1 MNKLNLLFSFLYIS
15 ISIHAQNVCS
25 SGVWIENN
33 GIANIETEHH
43 PAIIEWK
50 TGNALTGFSGS
61 GYIFWDQSQNFN
73 NSSFGRMTYKLKI
86 NTPGLYRFDWLVA
99 VGNGTLF
106 TEHNDT
112 WLSITGVDNFFGQ
125 KETNATSLVKPKP
138 ECNNNATYKCPEGS
152 STSGYF
158 KIYGGQVSKFQ
169 WRAFTFDSDPH
180 EIYFEKKEPGE
191 ISINIAARSSFQFI
205 DKIVVYKAD
214 QYTRTQARQNPMVEV
229 CSTTVNIHEEV
240 KDVIYVTPNPA
251 CDKLLINNIKLNST
265 YKIFDLSGLLVK
277 EGYLSS
283 DYIDIHHLIPGSY
296 RIEIKNNESSHN
308 LPFLKM

>member
-33 GIANIETEHH
+33 GIAKIETEHH

-61 GYIFWDQSQNFN
+61 GYIFWNQSENFN

-99 VGNGTLF
+99 VGNGTLS

-138 ECNNNATYKCPEGS
+138 ECNNNPTYKCPEGS

-169 WRAFTFDSDPH
+169 WRAFTFDNDPH

-205 DKIVVYKAD
+205 DKIVVYKVD
-214 QYTRTQARQNPMVEV
+214 QYSRTQARQNPKDEV
-229 CSTTVNIHEEV
+229 CASTVNILEQT
-240 KDVIYVTPNPA
+240 KDVNYVTPNPA
-251 CDKLLINNIKLNST
+251 TDKLFISNTKLNSR
-265 YKIFDLSGLLVK
+265 YRIFNLSGSLVK
-277 EGYLSS
+277 EGSVSS
-283 DYIDIHHLIPGSY
+283 DFIDIHHLMPGIY

-308 LPFLKM
+308 FPFLKM